1 MTVQRIFSRNLCV
14 RCVGGRAAPSRVPER
29 ASRRRRFSS
38 RAAQRCNCRRALRG
52 NQVCG
57 RGDAYG
63 ILRSGITTSGNSPMT
78 GLTKWRKRMVACGF
92 RRPRAV
98 SGYRCGWSCLSACLA
113 SVAAVVALG
122 ASRSPRAG
130 ALLLRRCYSAA
141 RLAVLLRRRG
151 GRTAAITLDGEVQAD
166 GDGTTPAAQTLPVTS
181 GRVAG
186 PVDGCRAQNNTV
198 SSQ

>member
-1 MTVQRIFSRNLCV
+1 MTVQRIFSRNLRALLLRGVAASRDALARAAVTSFAAPRRRLPGRCAA
-14 RCVGGRAAPSRVPER
+14 RCVGRSTPRGSDGSYMFRTRAPH
-29 ASRRRRFSS
+29 
-38 RAAQRCNCRRALRG
+38 
-52 NQVCG
+52 
-57 RGDAYG
+57 G
-63 ILRSGITTSGNSPMT
+63 ILRSGITTSGSKPMT
-78 GLTKWRKRMVACGF
+78 GRTKCKKRMAVAG
-92 RRPRAV
+92 
-98 SGYRCGWSCLSACLA
+98 LA
-113 SVAAVVALG
+113 PQRFAAVVVLG

-166 GDGTTPAAQTLPVTS
+166 GDGTTPPAQTLPVTS

-186 PVDGCRAQNNTV
+186 PVDGCRAQTITV